1 MHIYDKYNF
10 WATIL
15 ASTCIVIS
23 DLLSVSCATV
33 ARKNLIG
40 WCKQRDFFLRR
51 ERARFMSISKP
62 FYQHSGTIY
71 RRSKSYLV
79 VRISSDTV
87 TKITARYGSNLRWQ
101 PVFFHSDRWLS
112 CGMHVD
118 RKQPHMTA
126 DRPHSVVET
135 VLTSRILVIIYQQA
149 FIVDADWGSGT
160 LSNPTTN
167 HHLL

>member
-1 MHIYDKYNF
+1 MDSWCQQTKLYHVALMFLKSDSLPGKRLCLYLDRPRVHCSRPCLGYWRSGLCRYRSHFINIAGLYIGDR
-10 WATIL
+10 
-15 ASTCIVIS
+15 SCIW
-23 DLLSVSCATV
+23 LLGSLLTQW
-33 ARKNLIG
+33 R
-40 WCKQRDFFLRR
+40 
-51 ERARFMSISKP
+51 
-62 FYQHSGTIY
+62 
-71 RRSKSYLV
+71 
-79 VRISSDTV
+79 
-87 TKITARYGSNLRWQ
+87 KITARYGSNLRWQ

-167 HHLL
+167 HHLV